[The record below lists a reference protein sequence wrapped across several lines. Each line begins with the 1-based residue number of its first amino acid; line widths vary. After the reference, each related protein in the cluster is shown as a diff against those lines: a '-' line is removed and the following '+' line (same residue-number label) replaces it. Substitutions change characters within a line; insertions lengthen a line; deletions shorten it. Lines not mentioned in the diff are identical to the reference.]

1 MPKISTNK
9 LVRLAHFCMSAP
21 SSKNH
26 NKKLTAG
33 VLGWSTGVATTLWG
47 LLNINIISI
56 ISISNI
62 FGGLNINN
70 IKDFGDLD
78 PNDDM
83 MTLTKLP

>member
-1 MPKISTNK
+1 
-9 LVRLAHFCMSAP
+9 MSAP

-26 NKKLTAG
+26 HQKKKLTAG

-62 FGGLNINN
+62 FGELSTSI
-70 IKDFGDLD
+70 IPEILVILIM
-78 PNDDM
+78 M
-83 MTLTKLP
+83 MT